1 MRNRPPTEAALSI
14 VQHTQAIEQMLNA
27 RCWPRM
33 FFREQNP
40 KPISYFRTDFGVVVC
55 IEVGEISLGHCTSL
69 MQFALP
75 NTPSGRAGNRSGRKY
90 KSEHWFGCVPQKE
103 HTECARWGC
112 FRLGTSR
119 QSMPFWTRCRD
130 SSGITRNFP
139 APVCPLYWGRFLF
152 CGVALC
158 PGPGVLTSR
167 SNCRTAGNSR
177 RLPRPSHGWRK
188 RFQSPNTR
196 CKKCRPQR
204 IIYVDTSKDDRD
216 HFQVFAD
223 KAAAEE
229 WFTENDPEGVAFEY
243 EVRSAQTPS
252 A

>member
-152 CGVALC
+152 VELRC
-158 PGPGVLTSR
+158 VLVPPLRRADRIARRPETQDA
-167 SNCRTAGNSR
+167 CRGHRMAGER
-177 RLPRPSHGWRK
+177 
-188 RFQSPNTR
+188 
-196 CKKCRPQR
+196 
-204 IIYVDTSKDDRD
+204 DSKVRTHDAKS
-216 HFQVFAD
+216 AD
-223 KAAAEE
+223 
-229 WFTENDPEGVAFEY
+229 
-243 EVRSAQTPS
+243 RSALSTSTRAKTTATISRYSPIKLLPKNGS
-252 A
+252 RKTIPRASLSSMR